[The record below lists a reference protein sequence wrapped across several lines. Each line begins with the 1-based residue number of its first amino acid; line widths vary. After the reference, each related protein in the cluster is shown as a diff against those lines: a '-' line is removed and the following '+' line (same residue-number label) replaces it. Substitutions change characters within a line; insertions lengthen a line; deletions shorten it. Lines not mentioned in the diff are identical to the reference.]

1 MAHQFSLAHLS
12 VLTTSPV
19 EMVEIAAK
27 TGYDFVS
34 FRLTAVTATEHVF
47 ALQNDRAMM
56 NEVKARLAATG
67 VKVLDIEL
75 CRMPAEIE
83 PETYVSVL
91 EAAAELGAR
100 HILAQLPDANR
111 ERATDRFGRLCDL
124 AAPYKLTV
132 DLEYPSWTET
142 PNLAA
147 AAAVVRAVN
156 RPNAGILVDTLHFD
170 RARDSV
176 EALRKLPPEWFHFA
190 QVCDAPADIPT
201 TVEGLIHTA
210 RSERNFLGEG
220 GIDVRRILDAMP
232 EMPYSLEIPTDTLAL
247 TVSAEERARRSIR
260 AAEAYLDG
268 LHGEFRQKSAA

>member
-47 ALQNDRAMM
+47 ALQSDRAMM

-83 PETYVSVL
+83 PETYIPVL

-100 HILAQLPDANR
+100 HILAQLPDPNR

-132 DLEYPSWTET
+132 DLEYPSWPET
-142 PNLAA
+142 PNTRRASKPRRLSGKLGLLSFERPS
-147 AAAVVRAVN
+147 VRSFLISRLRACT
-156 RPNAGILVDTLHFD
+156 RTRSGI
-170 RARDSV
+170 S
-176 EALRKLPPEWFHFA
+176 
-190 QVCDAPADIPT
+190 
-201 TVEGLIHTA
+201 
-210 RSERNFLGEG
+210 
-220 GIDVRRILDAMP
+220 
-232 EMPYSLEIPTDTLAL
+232 
-247 TVSAEERARRSIR
+247 
-260 AAEAYLDG
+260 
-268 LHGEFRQKSAA
+268 

>member
-12 VLTTSPV
+12 VLTTSPT

-47 ALQNDRAMM
+47 ALQNDRALM
-56 NEVKARLAATG
+56 NETKARLAATG

-75 CRMPAEIE
+75 ARMPAEIE
-83 PETYVSVL
+83 PETYGPVL

-100 HILAQLPDANR
+100 HILAQLPDPDR
-111 ERATDRFGRLCDL
+111 ERATDRFARLCDL
-124 AAPYKLTV
+124 ALPYKLTV

-156 RPNAGILVDTLHFD
+156 RPNAGVLVDTLHFD
-170 RARDSV
+170 RARDSLD
-176 EALRKLPPEWFHFA
+176 ELRKLPREWLHFA
-190 QVCDAPADIPT
+190 QVCDAPAEIPT

-220 GIDVRRILDAMP
+220 GIDVRSILEAMP

-247 TVSAEERARRSIR
+247 SVGAEERARRSIR

-268 LHGEFRQKSAA
+268 LHGIYMKKSA